1 MVSTHAWRAPGAS
14 PPTNSSNNST
24 SIFGNNTHNSSGG
37 SSPFQRSPSSQTS
50 SGGNYNIMSN
60 SSLFGNNAAS
70 SSGGGMTSR
79 PFIGG
84 GGGGGF
90 GQQQHN
96 TNTTPGVSTS
106 AAAAAGDFNSLLAN
120 SNSLLS
126 SIGRSHYNH
135 STATS
140 RGSNTTTNAGI
151 GGSGDTTQQSSSS
164 AATQPRFLGDKSLTE
179 LSVASRLNT
188 SNTSS
193 TTTHSTNTYEA
204 EASAHRLFAREGNGF
219 DSARL
224 GRSVRELE
232 MRVATS
238 SNIGGGGGEEK
249 KEMDHYNT
257 TNNNNN
263 ANTAGGNTN
272 SITEQFDREQ
282 TATEIATLGTLNGS
296 SLQQILSL
304 HSEHCVQ
311 LAIRGANDWTAK
323 QKKERVK
330 NRLKR
335 DWEVERREILG
346 RGVLGHRFLMNVGGG
361 EKSGGDKYLLGG
373 EGVASNVPL
382 LEGGATS
389 TTRGSGSAS
398 SSLVYSNIIPSSQSL
413 PTNIQGL
420 IKTHLVSIDQHLN
433 NNTNNNTG
441 SKLSEAMTLL
451 TSLQEG
457 LKELANNN
465 SNNTNEALNP
475 ESMNGYSNTLSLLK
489 SILNCSISLG
499 VVPTSTSSSATDVA
513 MNVMGSCNFFAYQF
527 KHHVGTVVRE
537 AELSGLNTTSGAAAS
552 GGGEGLISSAR
563 DVRTFT
569 SIVAG
574 SELVNG
580 QGGVWPQLYY
590 ALRCGDA
597 LAAESI
603 VKQYAA
609 ANNNNSNGDESFSGV
624 DPAVLHIIS
633 QLVELQQ
640 DQQTIFGDSTNGNTR
655 SPQQVEKSLLS
666 PSQTM
671 LQSRR
676 QVCELYERTK
686 TRMSSLSGGA
696 NVDMPFVPYR
706 AACLALLGGAESI
719 SEVSVLESS
728 GLVKTVEDYLYA
740 SLWHA
745 LHLADTTSSIG
756 GEGGLQNVSRAV
768 ARLGKLV
775 NQWGPSYFE
784 QQDDFGDVSA
794 SSAVAAAAGVAS
806 AAQKMPVSG
815 GWAYTL
821 PLLAS
826 QQYATALAYLAE
838 AGGGLGL
845 LQATHVGVLMDAAG
859 LSVSDYSNASN
870 APSQT
875 LVPMLVASFSASLQ
889 GLDAEA
895 ALKYLVLLSGKG
907 KFVKEQV
914 QRLLLETRQF
924 EILAGKLAS
933 DGSRS
938 NAALDSYFSKSH
950 VSSILADG
958 ANVAIQSGKP
968 ADAAELLVLSGHFGA
983 LFTLMNRELA
993 AYLVAST
1000 QEEFT
1005 KRQFWFNAASQFHA
1019 IHLAHGKMYVQN
1031 ALESEGRM
1039 SLGNTFQLLMNLVV
1053 FFDRCRENQW
1063 EGAWVLMDNLNLLPK
1078 ADSEMTVKVEA
1089 FFQLDNCVKQIFHH
1103 VVLAAM
1109 EALCH
1114 LFRSLRQDGAGV
1126 SIQQQNTIDQRLD
1139 ELRTHARLLVTFSRL
1154 LNLPGLGD
1162 GDTYV
1167 RIAQLEKNMM

>member
-1 MVSTHAWRAPGAS
+1 M
-14 PPTNSSNNST
+14 
-24 SIFGNNTHNSSGG
+24 
-37 SSPFQRSPSSQTS
+37 
-50 SGGNYNIMSN
+50 
-60 SSLFGNNAAS
+60 
-70 SSGGGMTSR
+70 
-79 PFIGG
+79 
-84 GGGGGF
+84 
-90 GQQQHN
+90 
-96 TNTTPGVSTS
+96 
-106 AAAAAGDFNSLLAN
+106 
-120 SNSLLS
+120 
-126 SIGRSHYNH
+126 
-135 STATS
+135 
-140 RGSNTTTNAGI
+140 
-151 GGSGDTTQQSSSS
+151 
-164 AATQPRFLGDKSLTE
+164 
-179 LSVASRLNT
+179 
-188 SNTSS
+188 
-193 TTTHSTNTYEA
+193 
-204 EASAHRLFAREGNGF
+204 
-219 DSARL
+219 
-224 GRSVRELE
+224 
-232 MRVATS
+232 
-238 SNIGGGGGEEK
+238 
-249 KEMDHYNT
+249 
-257 TNNNNN
+257 
-263 ANTAGGNTN
+263 
-272 SITEQFDREQ
+272 
-282 TATEIATLGTLNGS
+282 
-296 SLQQILSL
+296 
-304 HSEHCVQ
+304 
-311 LAIRGANDWTAK
+311 
-323 QKKERVK
+323 ERK
-330 NRLKR
+330 
-335 DWEVERREILG
+335 EILE
-346 RGVLGHRFLMNVGGG
+346 RGVLGHRFLISGAAAGSERMMKKKMMIGGTGGG
-361 EKSGGDKYLLGG
+361 DNSYLLPSGGV
-373 EGVASNVPL
+373 GVASNVPL
-382 LEGGATS
+382 LEATPGGGGEGAA
-389 TTRGSGSAS
+389 AS
-398 SSLVYSNIIPSSQSL
+398 SSSSSSLAYSNIIPSPQSL
-413 PTNIQGL
+413 PSNTQEL
-420 IKTHLVSIDQHLN
+420 IKSHLSSIDSHLN
-433 NNTNNNTG
+433 NNTSSSSSTTTTTG
-441 SKLSEAMTLL
+441 SKLTGAMALL

-465 SNNTNEALNP
+465 NNNEALNP
-475 ESMNGYSNTLSLLK
+475 ESMNGYSDAISLIK

-499 VVPTSTSSSATDVA
+499 VVPTSSSNTTTTTATDVA
-513 MNVMGSCNFFAYQF
+513 INAMGTCNFFAHQF

-537 AELSGLNTTSGAAAS
+537 AELSGGLTTNASSS
-552 GGGEGLISSAR
+552 GGGNSSSSGEGGLIPSAR
-563 DVRTFT
+563 DVRAFT

-603 VKQYAA
+603 VKQYADNNNINNSS
-609 ANNNNSNGDESFSGV
+609 NNNNTMGGADSSFSGV
-624 DPAVLHIIS
+624 DPAVLQIIS
-633 QLVELQQ
+633 QLVEELQQQ
-640 DQQTIFGDSTNGNTR
+640 DQETIFGDSTNGNTR
-655 SPQQVEKSLLS
+655 SPRQLEKSLLS
-666 PSQTM
+666 PSQAM

-686 TRMSSLSGGA
+686 TRMMSSSSSGGGGGGGA
-696 NVDMPFVPYR
+696 NLEPFVPYR
-706 AACLALLGGAESI
+706 TACLALLGGAESI
-719 SEVSVLESS
+719 SEAPVLESS

-740 SLWHA
+740 ALWHA
-745 LHLADTTSSIG
+745 LHLADTSSSIVG

-768 ARLGKLV
+768 SRLGKLV

-794 SSAVAAAAGVAS
+794 SSAVAAAAGVTTSAS
-806 AAQKMPVSG
+806 QKLPVSG

-845 LQATHVGVLMDAAG
+845 LQATHVGVVMDAAG
-859 LSVSDYSNASN
+859 LAVSDCSTVSDDAS
-870 APSQT
+870 SQT
-875 LVPMLVASFSASLQ
+875 LVPMLVATFSASLQ
-889 GLDAEA
+889 ELDAEA

-914 QRLLLETRQF
+914 ERLLLETRQF
-924 EILAGKLAS
+924 EVLAGKLAS

-938 NAALDSYFSKSH
+938 NAALDAYFSKSN

-1019 IHLAHGKMYVQN
+1019 IHLAQGKMYVQN

-1053 FFDRCRENQW
+1053 FFDRCREKQW
-1063 EGAWVLMDNLNLLPK
+1063 EGAWVLMNNLSLLPK
-1078 ADSEMTVKVEA
+1078 NDSEMTVKVEA

-1114 LFRSLRQDGAGV
+1114 LFRSLKQEGA
-1126 SIQQQNTIDQRLD
+1126 SISVQQQHTIDQRLD

>member
-346 RGVLGHRFLMNVGGG
+346 RGVLGHRFLMNVGGSGG
-361 EKSGGDKYLLGG
+361 EKSDKYLLGG

-389 TTRGSGSAS
+389 TTGGSGAS
-398 SSLVYSNIIPSSQSL
+398 SSLVYSNIIPSPQSL

-441 SKLSEAMTLL
+441 SKLSDAMSLL
-451 TSLQEG
+451 TSLQGG
-457 LKELANNN
+457 LKELANSN
-465 SNNTNEALNP
+465 NNTNEALNP
-475 ESMNGYSNTLSLLK
+475 ESMNGYSNAISLLK

-499 VVPTSTSSSATDVA
+499 VVPTSTNSSAMDVA
-513 MNVMGSCNFFAYQF
+513 MNVLGSCNFFAYQF

-537 AELSGLNTTSGAAAS
+537 AELSGLNATAS

-609 ANNNNSNGDESFSGV
+609 SNNNNNSNGDDSFSEV

-655 SPQQVEKSLLS
+655 SPRQVEKSLLS

>member
-1 MVSTHAWRAPGAS
+1 MM
-14 PPTNSSNNST
+14 
-24 SIFGNNTHNSSGG
+24 NNTTNGA
-37 SSPFQRSPSSQTS
+37 T
-50 SGGNYNIMSN
+50 
-60 SSLFGNNAAS
+60 
-70 SSGGGMTSR
+70 SGGGMSSSR
-79 PFIGG
+79 PFIGNGVG
-84 GGGGGF
+84 G
-90 GQQQHN
+90 N
-96 TNTTPGVSTS
+96 SSSSSV
-106 AAAAAGDFNSLLAN
+106 AAAGDFNSLLAN

-126 SIGRSHYNH
+126 SIGRSHYYQAAAAGGVGVSSSV
-135 STATS
+135 STATT
-140 RGSNTTTNAGI
+140 RI
-151 GGSGDTTQQSSSS
+151 GSGDTNMQQQSSSSSS
-164 AATQPRFLGDKSLTE
+164 AATTTPRFLGDKSLTE
-179 LSVASRLNT
+179 LSVASSRLNNNTNNTLT
-188 SNTSS
+188 SNNTTSS
-193 TTTHSTNTYEA
+193 SSRTNTYEA
-204 EASAHRLFAREGNGF
+204 EASAHRLFAREGYGF

-232 MRVATS
+232 MRVAITS
-238 SNIGGGGGEEK
+238 SNNNNGEEK
-249 KEMDHYNT
+249 KEMDYHYGVNNSNNT
-257 TNNNNN
+257 SSSATGRGTLHQITDHHRGGGGGFESSSSQ
-263 ANTAGGNTN
+263 TAG
-272 SITEQFDREQ
+272 
-282 TATEIATLGTLNGS
+282 EIATLATLQGS
-296 SLQQILSL
+296 SLQQILSM
-304 HSEHCVQ
+304 HSEQCVT
-311 LAIRGANDWTAK
+311 LAIRGAKEWTAK
-323 QKKERVK
+323 QGKERVK
-330 NRLKR
+330 NRLMR
-335 DWEVERREILG
+335 DWEEERREILE
-346 RGVLGHRFLMNVGGG
+346 RGVLGHRFLMNVGSNNHKSNGG
-361 EKSGGDKYLLGG
+361 GGRDKRYLLGG
-373 EGVASNVPL
+373 GEGGVASNVPL
-382 LEGGATS
+382 LEGGSSSSS
-389 TTRGSGSAS
+389 TTTTTS
-398 SSLVYSNIIPSSQSL
+398 SSLVYSNIIPSPQSL
-413 PTNIQGL
+413 STNIQGL
-420 IKTHLVSIDQHLN
+420 IKSHLVSIDKYLN
-433 NNTNNNTG
+433 NNSSSSSSNNNSATG
-441 SKLSEAMTLL
+441 SKLSEAMALL

-457 LKELANNN
+457 LKELASN
-465 SNNTNEALNP
+465 SNNNNEALNP
-475 ESMNGYSNTLSLLK
+475 ESMNGYSDAISLIK
-489 SILNCSISLG
+489 SILNCSVSLG
-499 VVPTSTSSSATDVA
+499 VVPTLSSTATDVA
-513 MNVMGSCNFFAYQF
+513 INAMGSCNFFAHQF
-527 KHHVGTVVRE
+527 KHHIGTVVRE
-537 AELSGLNTTSGAAAS
+537 AELSGMNTSAS
-552 GGGEGLISSAR
+552 SSSSGEGLIPSAR

-597 LAAESI
+597 VAAESI
-603 VKQYAA
+603 VKQYTGSSS
-609 ANNNNSNGDESFSGV
+609 NNNNNNNNNMGGDASFSGV

-633 QLVELQQ
+633 QMVELQQ
-640 DQQTIFGDSTNGNTR
+640 DQETIFGDSTNGNTR
-655 SPQQVEKSLLS
+655 SPHQLESSLLS
-666 PSQTM
+666 PSQIL

-676 QVCELYERTK
+676 QVGELYERTK
-686 TRMSSLSGGA
+686 THMSTSSGGA
-696 NVDMPFVPYR
+696 NVELFVPYR
-706 AACLALLGGAESI
+706 AACLALLSGAESI
-719 SEVSVLESS
+719 SEVAVLESS

-745 LHLADTTSSIG
+745 LHLADTSSSIG
-756 GEGGLQNVSRAV
+756 GEGGLENVSKAV

-775 NQWGPSYFE
+775 NEWGPSYFE

-806 AAQKMPVSG
+806 AAQRLPVSG

-845 LQATHVGVLMDAAG
+845 LQATHVCVVMDAAG
-859 LSVSDYSNASN
+859 LLVSDYSDASN
-870 APSQT
+870 APSQA

-924 EILAGKLAS
+924 ETLAGKLAS

-938 NAALDSYFSKSH
+938 NAALDAHFSKSNI
-950 VSSILADG
+950 SSILADG

-1000 QEEFT
+1000 QEEFD

-1019 IHLAHGKMYVQN
+1019 IHLVHGKTYVQN
-1031 ALESEGRM
+1031 ALESEGRI

-1053 FFDRCRENQW
+1053 FFDRCREKQW
-1063 EGAWVLMDNLNLLPK
+1063 EGAWLLMNNLNLLPK
-1078 ADSEMTVKVEA
+1078 DDSEMTVKVEA

-1114 LFRSLRQDGAGV
+1114 LFRSLRQEGAGI

-1139 ELRTHARLLVTFSRL
+1139 ELRTLARLLVTFSRL

>member
-14 PPTNSSNNST
+14 PPTNST
-24 SIFGNNTHNSSGG
+24 SIFGNNTNNTNSSGG

-60 SSLFGNNAAS
+60 SSLFGNAA
-70 SSGGGMTSR
+70 SSGGGMSSR

-90 GQQQHN
+90 GQQHN
-96 TNTTPGVSTS
+96 TTTTPGVSTS
-106 AAAAAGDFNSLLAN
+106 AAAAGDFNSLLAN

-140 RGSNTTTNAGI
+140 RGSNTTTTGGGI
-151 GGSGDTTQQSSSS
+151 GGDSTQQSSS

-188 SNTSS
+188 STSS
-193 TTTHSTNTYEA
+193 TSHSTNTYEA
-204 EASAHRLFAREGNGF
+204 EASAHRLFAREGYGF

-238 SNIGGGGGEEK
+238 SNSVGGGSEEK

-257 TNNNNN
+257 NNNN
-263 ANTAGGNTN
+263 ANTGSNTN

-304 HSEHCVQ
+304 HSEQCVQ

-330 NRLKR
+330 NRLRR

-361 EKSGGDKYLLGG
+361 SGEKSDKYLLGG

-382 LEGGATS
+382 LEGGALS
-389 TTRGSGSAS
+389 TASGSGGGAS
-398 SSLVYSNIIPSSQSL
+398 SSLVYSNIVPSPQSL

-420 IKTHLVSIDQHLN
+420 VKTHLVSIDQHLN
-433 NNTNNNTG
+433 NSNTSSNNTG

-457 LKELANNN
+457 LKELATSNN
-465 SNNTNEALNP
+465 NNTNEALNP
-475 ESMNGYSNTLSLLK
+475 ESMNGYSNAISLLK

-499 VVPTSTSSSATDVA
+499 VVPTSSTSTSATDVA
-513 MNVMGSCNFFAYQF
+513 INVMGSCNFFAYQF

-537 AELSGLNTTSGAAAS
+537 AELSGLNTTSGATAS

-580 QGGVWPQLYY
+580 QAGVWPQLYY

-609 ANNNNSNGDESFSGV
+609 STNNNNSSNGDESFSGV

-640 DQQTIFGDSTNGNTR
+640 DQETIFGDSTNGNTR
-655 SPQQVEKSLLS
+655 SPRQVEKSLLS

-686 TRMSSLSGGA
+686 TRMSSLSGGGA
-696 NVDMPFVPYR
+696 NNVEPFVPYR

-794 SSAVAAAAGVAS
+794 SSAVAAAAGVA
-806 AAQKMPVSG
+806 
-815 GWAYTL
+815 T
-821 PLLAS
+821 
-826 QQYATALAYLAE
+826 
-838 AGGGLGL
+838 
-845 LQATHVGVLMDAAG
+845 G

-1005 KRQFWFNAASQFHA
+1005 KRQFWFSAASQFHA

-1114 LFRSLRQDGAGV
+1114 LFRSLRQDGAGG

>member
-14 PPTNSSNNST
+14 PPTNSNNNST
-24 SIFGNNTHNSSGG
+24 SIFGNNTNNNNSSSSG

-70 SSGGGMTSR
+70 SSGGGMSSSR
-79 PFIGG
+79 PFI
-84 GGGGGF
+84 GGGGF

-96 TNTTPGVSTS
+96 TTTTPGVST
-106 AAAAAGDFNSLLAN
+106 AAGDFNSLLAN

-140 RGSNTTTNAGI
+140 RGSNTTNAVAGGI
-151 GGSGDTTQQSSSS
+151 GGDTTQQSSSS
-164 AATQPRFLGDKSLTE
+164 ATQPRFLGDKSLTE

-188 SNTSS
+188 SSS
-193 TTTHSTNTYEA
+193 TTTTHSTNTYEA
-204 EASAHRLFAREGNGF
+204 EASAHRLFAREGYGF

-257 TNNNNN
+257 TNNNANN
-263 ANTAGGNTN
+263 TGNTN
-272 SITEQFDREQ
+272 SISITEQFDREQ

-296 SLQQILSL
+296 SFQQILSL

-311 LAIRGANDWTAK
+311 LAIRGANNWTAK
-323 QKKERVK
+323 QKNERVK
-330 NRLKR
+330 NRLRR

-346 RGVLGHRFLMNVGGG
+346 RGVLGHRFLMNVGGSGG
-361 EKSGGDKYLLGG
+361 EKSDKYLLGG

-389 TTRGSGSAS
+389 TTGGSGAS
-398 SSLVYSNIIPSSQSL
+398 SSLVYSNIIPSPQSL

-441 SKLSEAMTLL
+441 SKLSDAMSLL
-451 TSLQEG
+451 TSLQGG
-457 LKELANNN
+457 LKELANSN
-465 SNNTNEALNP
+465 NNTNEALNP
-475 ESMNGYSNTLSLLK
+475 ESMNGYSNAISLLK

-499 VVPTSTSSSATDVA
+499 VVPTSTNSSAMDVA
-513 MNVMGSCNFFAYQF
+513 MNVLGSCNFFAYQF

-537 AELSGLNTTSGAAAS
+537 AELSGLNATAS

-609 ANNNNSNGDESFSGV
+609 SNNNNNSNGDDSFSEV

-655 SPQQVEKSLLS
+655 SPRQVEKSLLS